1 MPDNETGRWRLFSIE
16 LSQLTD
22 RQRQL
27 YEIMKNGTTNDTMH
41 DKALDVAMNLKAMGR
56 SDEDIARATGLSQE
70 DIQQL

>member
-27 YEIMKNGTTNDTMH
+27 YEIIKNGTTNDTMH
-41 DKALDVAMNLKAMGR
+41 DKALDVAKNLKAMGL